1 MRNCRAL
8 LYLLVVVMLPMEFCG
23 CSALGTQPQIK
34 AEVEMKA
41 GNTVRL
47 FHGGT
52 QVAKALFCPG
62 ETVTVY
68 RALPRERL
76 RYVETGKVK
85 ITRYLDIHYVEA
97 VVVAGEV
104 KEGDLA
110 MKSNAACLV
119 VPKTEEEQ

>member
-1 MRNCRAL
+1 MKNCRAL
-8 LYLLVVVMLPMEFCG
+8 LSLLVVVMFPVEFCG
-23 CSALGTQPQIK
+23 CSALGTQPQIR
-34 AEVEMKA
+34 AEVVMKA

-76 RYVETGKVK
+76 RYIETGKVK

-97 VVVAGEV
+97 VVLAGEV

>member
-1 MRNCRAL
+1 MKNCRAL
-8 LYLLVVVMLPMEFCG
+8 LSILVVVMLPMQFSG
-23 CSALGTQPQIK
+23 CSTLGAQPQIK
-34 AEVEMKA
+34 AEVVMKA
-41 GNTVRL
+41 GNTLRL

-68 RALPRERL
+68 RAFPRERL
-76 RYVETGKVK
+76 RYIETGKVK

-97 VVVAGEV
+97 VVLTGEV

-119 VPKTEEEQ
+119 VPNAEEEK

>member
-1 MRNCRAL
+1 MKKCRAL
-8 LYLLVVVMLPMEFCG
+8 LSLLVVVMLPMEISG
-23 CSALGTQPQIK
+23 CSTLGTQPQIK
-34 AEVEMKA
+34 AEVVMKA
-41 GNTVRL
+41 GNTLRL

-76 RYVETGKVK
+76 RYIEAGKVK
-85 ITRYLDIHYVEA
+85 ITRYQGIHYVEA
-97 VVVAGEV
+97 VVVSGEV

-119 VPKTEEEQ
+119 VPSVVEEK